1 MRRFETMVLV
11 IGMAA
16 GLASQ
21 TVVSAQIVAPR
32 PPKTPTPPVL
42 IQVPE
47 GSMTVDDDGTVTVVG
62 PDGQV
67 IVGAD
72 GNTVVNRNAKKS
84 KAEKARE
91 AEERRKAE
99 AERLRKEEAAI
110 EPTFTAT
117 GGFENSREKA
127 LQSAILAA
135 KEKFHEHLVSLDD
148 PISRDPS
155 TELVRKLLLN
165 SRETIQEEAIK
176 STSSSG
182 TEMMYRA
189 TVVARV
195 KPEHIR
201 TMRARERSSDILG
214 YIGILAVLLSVL
226 AGFFRLDAM
235 TKGYVT
241 RWLLLGTVGV
251 GALLVGLWGYAWAW

>member
-91 AEERRKAE
+91 AEERAIAVADRGGAD
-99 AERLRKEEAAI
+99 LRAAT
-110 EPTFTAT
+110 PDRRRADHRTRRDGA
-117 GGFENSREKA
+117 GA
-127 LQSAILAA
+127 
-135 KEKFHEHLVSLDD
+135 D
-148 PISRDPS
+148 P
-155 TELVRKLLLN
+155 
-165 SRETIQEEAIK
+165 
-176 STSSSG
+176 
-182 TEMMYRA
+182 Y
-189 TVVARV
+189 
-195 KPEHIR
+195 
-201 TMRARERSSDILG
+201 
-214 YIGILAVLLSVL
+214 L
-226 AGFFRLDAM
+226 AGRAAGAARPRHAVRLA
-235 TKGYVT
+235 
-241 RWLLLGTVGV
+241 
-251 GALLVGLWGYAWAW
+251 